1 MKHMLGALSARF
13 VCDIVCNRVHQ
24 LYLIL
29 CLIVSSYLLDTIQ
42 FINHRNLQKLLVPVG
57 KKFFGSGHFLIKL
70 YCDRATLHLHFCRA
84 FFNLICGM

>member
-29 CLIVSSYLLDTIQ
+29 CLIVSSYLLLTQYSLLLIE
-42 FINHRNLQKLLVPVG
+42 ISKKLLALVG
-57 KKFFGSGHFLIKL
+57 KEIMISMISIFWFRSFP
-70 YCDRATLHLHFCRA
+70 Y
-84 FFNLICGM
+84 